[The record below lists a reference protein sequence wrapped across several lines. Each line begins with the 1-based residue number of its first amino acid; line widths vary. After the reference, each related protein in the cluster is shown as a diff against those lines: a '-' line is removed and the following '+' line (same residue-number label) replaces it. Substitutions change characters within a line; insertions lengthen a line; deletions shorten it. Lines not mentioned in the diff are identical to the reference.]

1 MIIRNVKV
9 YTEEKEFRKGEIAI
23 QDGRIKEVEY
33 GESTQSKGN
42 GSEEKVLDG
51 EGCYAIPGLIDLS
64 IRGTFRKK
72 QKLPAAGRRQIWWE

>member
-33 GESTQSKGN
+33 GESK
-42 GSEEKVLDG
+42 
-51 EGCYAIPGLIDLS
+51 I
-64 IRGTFRKK
+64 
-72 QKLPAAGRRQIWWE
+72 GRASCRERV